1 MPKCKLCNQDVEN
14 IIKHGWEAHPDEMR
28 ERARRGRE
36 KALLARQQKA
46 KGVKD
51 DTGKREPAKN
61 PLDAV
66 SLAAILKEYK
76 FPLTPKM
83 VAGYQTVLAR
93 DRDISFSEFIDML
106 IDDVFES
113 RGLKV
118 FEEAENVKAG

>member
-1 MPKCKLCNQDVEN
+1 MPRCKLCNQDVDN
-14 IIKHGWEAHPDEMR
+14 IVVHGWQAHPDEMR

-36 KALLARQQKA
+36 KALLARQQKS
-46 KGVKD
+46 KGKG
-51 DTGKREPAKN
+51 DTGKREPAQS

-66 SLAAILKEYK
+66 SLAAILREYK

-93 DRDISFSEFIDML
+93 DRNTSFSDFIDML

-113 RGLKV
+113 RGLNV
-118 FEEAENVKAG
+118 FEEAESVKDR